1 MPDVARERRKSTR
14 RSQGAAFAI
23 RFEKAQR
30 ARRGHLRRLPDL
42 IFSSSQGFI
51 Q

>member
-1 MPDVARERRKSTR
+1 MPDVTHARRKSTR

-23 RFEKAQR
+23 RVGKRQR
-30 ARRGHLRRLPDL
+30 VRRGQFMRLPDFTL
-42 IFSSSQGFI
+42 SSSQGFI